1 MAEAE
6 EVITDAARHATIFVR
21 DLWQRHR
28 VDNTPANI
36 RISDVANRLELF
48 VNSVT
53 GLSLT
58 LRKAQLPAHPTFLA
72 LVFKKVQK
80 PVLRQCIPATDGQM
94 IWLPPEVGT
103 SDFATALERYRVM
116 AMQQCLRAQ
125 RGSHRLISA
134 APSPLAA
141 DVYLLLEA
149 WSVDQKMMELLPG
162 LRPSAHRFREHV
174 VATRPPL
181 SAFAESRLPIEKLL
195 RNLLTQTS
203 GFSDRD
209 FPVTQSPEESMLRVP
224 DIIAAY
230 SLEAAVTKRQAF
242 AVHPLLKDWWTG
254 ELRPGGTKRPDASA
268 TADTDSPADED
279 SETRSGRLVRR
290 PEIREAQE
298 DEDEEQSQGVWMVQG
313 DEPHQHAEDPLG
325 LQRPT
330 DKDEETSAE
339 EYADLV
345 SELPE
350 ARLVNTPGRAKE
362 VLISDDP
369 PNFDTPAQTS
379 TAPSE
384 GESLQYP
391 EWDYRT
397 QSYVDPGATIRI
409 RPCGPGSRQW
419 VDSIMTRHAPIIS
432 SLKRQFELLRARRV
446 VLRRQLDGEEIDLD
460 AYVDS
465 YSSYRAGG
473 NFSDRLYLSSRNL
486 DRDMAVTV
494 LVDISGSTDS
504 WIAQGRRVID
514 VEREALLLVCLAL
527 QSTGEPWSVLGFSG
541 EGRQSVTIHPIKNFD
556 ENFSTDIALRIS
568 SLEPEKYTR
577 AGAALRHA
585 TAELMRAS
593 ASHRLLIF
601 LSDGKPN
608 DNDHYEGRYGVEDMR
623 QAVVEAKLQ
632 GVSPFCI
639 TIDHQAAGYLPRI
652 FGSNQYGLLPRP
664 EHLPQVMLDWLKRL
678 MLH

>member
-28 VDNTPANI
+28 VDDKPANI
-36 RISDVANRLELF
+36 RLSDVANRLELF
-48 VNSVT
+48 VSSVT
-53 GLSLT
+53 GFSPSF
-58 LRKAQLPAHPTFLA
+58 RQAQLPPHPTFLS
-72 LVFKKVQK
+72 LIFRKIQR
-80 PVLRQCIPATDGQM
+80 PVLRQCIPATDGEM
-94 IWLPPEVGT
+94 IWLPPKIDT
-103 SDFATALERYRVM
+103 SDLVTAMELYRVM

-125 RGSHRLISA
+125 RGSPHLISA
-134 APSPLAA
+134 ATSPLAA

-149 WSVDQKMMELLPG
+149 YAVDKELVELLPG
-162 LRPSAHRFREHV
+162 MRLSVQKLREHV
-174 VATRPPL
+174 LASRPPL
-181 SAFAESRLPIEKLL
+181 GAFTENRLPIENLFRSLL
-195 RNLLTQTS
+195 ASASHASVSN
-203 GFSDRD
+203 
-209 FPVTQSPEESMLRVP
+209 FPVTLSPEESMQCVP
-224 DIIAAY
+224 DVIATF
-230 SLEAAVTKRQAF
+230 SLDVTPRRRHTF
-242 AVHPLLKDWWTG
+242 AVHPLLKNWWSG
-254 ELRPGGTKRPDASA
+254 ELRARGSNRSRDTMTSDDGPLPD
-268 TADTDSPADED
+268 DN
-279 SETRSGRLVRR
+279 SETRSGHLERR
-290 PEIREAQE
+290 PEIRNAQD
-298 DEDEEQSQGVWMVQG
+298 DEDEEQSQGAWMVQG

-369 PNFDTPAQTS
+369 PACDSFVHMPR
-379 TAPSE
+379 APSE
-384 GESLQYP
+384 VELTQYP

-397 QSYVDPGATIRI
+397 QCYLDPGATIRLKS
-409 RPCGPGSRQW
+409 CGPGSQQW
-419 VDSIMTRHAPIIS
+419 VDAAMGRHAPIIS
-432 SLKRQFELLRARRV
+432 SLKRQFELLQARRV
-446 VLRRQLDGEEIDLD
+446 ILRRQLDGEEIDLD

-473 NFSDRLYLSSRNL
+473 IFSERLYLTSRKL
-486 DRDMAVTV
+486 DRDLAITV

-504 WIAQGRRVID
+504 WITPGRRVID

-527 QSTGEPWSVLGFSG
+527 QSTGEPYSVLAFSG
-541 EGRQSVTIHPIKNFD
+541 EGPHAVSIHPIKTFD
-556 ENFSTDIALRIS
+556 ENFNSDVALRIS
-568 SLEPEKYTR
+568 SLEPERYTR

-585 TAELMRAS
+585 TADLMQAS

-623 QAVVEAKLQ
+623 QAVLEAKLQ
-632 GVSPFCI
+632 GVSPFCV

-652 FGSNQYGLLPRP
+652 FGPNHYGLLPRP